1 MAYATTTLKKHA
13 WVRPMW
19 ERWFVVKK
27 KKIYLFRCNKIEKPF
42 FPIQGDV
49 IKSFLLFCA
58 DVEGLDFAFNS
69 K

>member
-1 MAYATTTLKKHA
+1 MLGLDQCGKDGLLLLKKK
-13 WVRPMW
+13 
-19 ERWFVVKK
+19 F
-27 KKIYLFRCNKIEKPF
+27 IYLFRCNKIEKPF